1 MSKTDQETRLKVM
14 QFAKQLLY
22 KSIEHRQPRV
32 LKYILTDIVT
42 TTSCDNFNL
51 LHIACKQ
58 QALGDQGPEV
68 VATILKHDRHA
79 GIN

>member
-1 MSKTDQETRLKVM
+1 M

-51 LHIACKQ
+51 LHIACK
-58 QALGDQGPEV
+58 
-68 VATILKHDRHA
+68 
-79 GIN
+79 

>member
-1 MSKTDQETRLKVM
+1 MSRTDQETRLKVM
-14 QFAKQLLY
+14 RFAKQLLY

-32 LKYILTDIVT
+32 LKYILNEIV

-79 GIN
+79 DIN